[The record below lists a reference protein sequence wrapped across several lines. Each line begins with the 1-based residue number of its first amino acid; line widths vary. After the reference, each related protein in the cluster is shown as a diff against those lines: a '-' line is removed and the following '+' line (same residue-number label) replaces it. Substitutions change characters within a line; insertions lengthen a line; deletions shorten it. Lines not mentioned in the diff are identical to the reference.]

1 MVKFDYTY
9 FLLLSIFLGLASCK
23 QEKVSTPLVKYTPTE
38 IDYSTYTE
46 DQYKFVNVE
55 LPIYKIYNKKM
66 ENILNQLDR
75 KPLTYPK
82 FEGAELVFKSIQQ
95 NLKNYLDQFPNINP
109 DNFTPLN
116 QRRKRIIVQDYPYF
130 KQKYQESTK
139 RIENLSKNTK
149 NTINADTLTLLKH
162 LLTESQDLLS
172 LKYSYPIPKEY
183 YN

>member
-1 MVKFDYTY
+1 MKHNFLY
-9 FLLLSIFLGLASCK
+9 FLSISLLLGLTSCK
-23 QEKVSTPLVKYTPTE
+23 QEKAKTSQVQFTPTE
-38 IDYSTYTE
+38 IDFNTYTE

-55 LPIYKIYNKKM
+55 LPIYKIYNQKI

-82 FEGAELVFKSIQQ
+82 FQGGEVLFESIQE
-95 NLKNYLDQFPNINP
+95 NLKNYLDQYPDINP
-109 DNFTPLN
+109 EDFTKLS

-130 KQKYQESTK
+130 KQKYLESAK
-139 RIENLSKNTK
+139 RIEKLSKSAENTV
-149 NTINADTLTLLKH
+149 NTDTLTLLKS
-162 LLTESQDLLS
+162 LITESQDLLS